1 MQDTKCYLC
10 DSTALQLP
18 TDKDG
23 EIINCNRCGK
33 YFISRSLIESND
45 DFKRGKENLYK
56 VSSWVYEQ
64 NYDFNTIPELMTDN
78 FSNFLEMRDK
88 KVQEKFDLMMHH
100 LYKLHAQQEK
110 IDEYVLITRC
120 WMKDLIE
127 FYLYF
132 QKAMDASLIDAKIEN
147 IMRGYKIITSFSLTF
162 DGLQYVENLQS
173 TNKSSKNVFLA
184 FNFETELND
193 VFSTY
198 VREAVEESGLNCIIV
213 NQNNTEHDKSITDEI
228 IGKLKSSRI
237 VIADFTNH
245 RNSVY
250 FEAGFAMGMKIPI
263 IWVVQKGHEE
273 NMSFDTR
280 QYPHIVWENGED
292 LKKQIMDRIK
302 VIL

>member
-1 MQDTKCYLC
+1 MQDRKCYLC
-10 DSTALQLP
+10 DSTASQLL
-18 TDKDG
+18 TNKDG
-23 EIINCNRCGK
+23 EIINCYHCGK
-33 YFISRSLIESND
+33 YFISISLIESQD
-45 DFKRGKENLYK
+45 DFQRGKDNLYK

-64 NYDFNTIPELMTDN
+64 NYDFNNMPELRTDN
-78 FSNFLEMRDK
+78 FEKLLEMRDK
-88 KVQEKFDLMMHH
+88 KVQEKFDLMMQCV
-100 LYKLHAQQEK
+100 YKSKYQT
-110 IDEYVLITRC
+110 IDIKKCVIQSWFVDEE
-120 WMKDLIE
+120 E
-127 FYLYF
+127 FLLFF
-132 QKAMDASLIDAKIEN
+132 QKAIDDGFVKAEIQRFIDHTSRIQFQN
-147 IMRGYKIITSFSLTF
+147 ITF
-162 DGLQYVENLQS
+162 DGLQYIENLES
-173 TNKSSKNVFLA
+173 PNKSSKNVFLA

-198 VREAVEESGLNCIIV
+198 VREAVETSGLNCIIV

-263 IWVVQKGHEE
+263 IWTVQKGHD
-273 NMSFDTR
+273 NDMSFDTR

-292 LKKQIMDRIK
+292 LKKQIMYRIK